1 MRSVSSDDLMC
12 YFKCYLTA
20 SACLTSVLFC
30 HRTNTCFRYVSTLT
44 HSQKIVLDEG
54 LLFARGL
61 VLDHQNKIEN
71 DYDPSKVL
79 SLVPPREFGS
89 LTLQKLLD
97 HKIIFPVDRNENGKN
112 QNKNIFV
119 QGCSFPDYGE
129 YEL

>member
-30 HRTNTCFRYVSTLT
+30 HQTNTCFRYVSTLT

-61 VLDHQNKIEN
+61 VLDHQKKIEN
-71 DYDPSKVL
+71 DYDPSKLL
-79 SLVPPREFGS
+79 SLVPP
-89 LTLQKLLD
+89 
-97 HKIIFPVDRNENGKN
+97 
-112 QNKNIFV
+112 
-119 QGCSFPDYGE
+119 
-129 YEL
+129 

>member
-1 MRSVSSDDLMC
+1 M
-12 YFKCYLTA
+12 
-20 SACLTSVLFC
+20 
-30 HRTNTCFRYVSTLT
+30 
-44 HSQKIVLDEG
+44 LDKG
-54 LLFARGL
+54 LLFSQGL
-61 VLDHQNKIEN
+61 VLDHQKKIEN
-71 DYDPSKVL
+71 DYDPSKLL